1 MLGYSLVALA
11 MVIGANIEYGMIFAV
26 VPADVFGIGFDKGE
40 TFVLSPRPCV
50 SIWANSQLRDTTAWA
65 FRNLKRKWRSSR
77 GDDAYQIVFGGKN
90 IDSGD
95 FAFVHQLVSVSHKTL
110 VFCRSQWKLI

>member
-1 MLGYSLVALA
+1 
-11 MVIGANIEYGMIFAV
+11 MIFAV

-40 TFVLSPRPCV
+40 KPSFLSPRPCV
-50 SIWANSQLRDTTAWA
+50 SLIWANSQLRIPRHGLSVQLRIAVH
-65 FRNLKRKWRSSR
+65 LR

-95 FAFVHQLVSVSHKTL
+95 FAFVHHWFQCSHKTL
-110 VFCRSQWKLI
+110 GFLPFPVEINSDVYVI